1 VPLDV
6 LTSLPYN
13 LNLGD
18 SIFVK
23 VQGIN
28 FYGEGLMSA
37 GGNGATIV
45 LVPAAPISL
54 SNDASLTTATQ
65 IGFTWQNGPSTGGR
79 DILSYRVWY
88 DQSVGEYVVL
98 EETVTEQY
106 YTTSIDLM
114 QGQTYKFKVQAKND
128 VGFSSLSSE
137 LSILAAQYPE
147 APTDIS
153 TYFTGT
159 SVIIKWAAAYN
170 GGTAITAYDIEIQ
183 HTDGVSYSPDMVN
196 CDGSASLIVMEKQCT
211 VPVSLLLDAPFDIPY
226 GSSIFARVKAYNVIG
241 SSEWSEAGNGALIV
255 SVPSK
260 PTNLQNVPEQ
270 TTGF

>member
-1 VPLDV
+1 
-6 LTSLPYN
+6 
-13 LNLGD
+13 
-18 SIFVK
+18 
-23 VQGIN
+23 
-28 FYGEGLMSA
+28 M
-37 GGNGATIV
+37 
-45 LVPAAPISL
+45 
-54 SNDASLTTATQ
+54 
-65 IGFTWQNGPSTGGR
+65 
-79 DILSYRVWY
+79 
-88 DQSVGEYVVL
+88 
-98 EETVTEQY
+98 
-106 YTTSIDLM
+106 
-114 QGQTYKFKVQAKND
+114 QAKND

-183 HTDGVSYSPDMVN
+183 HTDGVSYSADMVN
-196 CDGSASLIVMEKQCT
+196 CDGSTLLIVVEKQCT
-211 VPVSLLLDAPFDIPY
+211 VPVSTLLNAPFDIPF